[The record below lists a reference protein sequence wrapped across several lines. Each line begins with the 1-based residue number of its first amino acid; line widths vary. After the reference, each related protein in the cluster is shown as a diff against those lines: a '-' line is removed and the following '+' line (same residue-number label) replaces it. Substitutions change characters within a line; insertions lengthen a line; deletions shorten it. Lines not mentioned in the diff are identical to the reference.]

1 MIVLQLTGVKI
12 QWLTKELCAVD
23 GSWAEWGEWSRCSV
37 LCGLGRRTR
46 DRTCT
51 DPFPS
56 FGGRACPGPG
66 TDLAHCF
73 AGPCKGRSPFS
84 SSSSSSSTSS
94 NSSTLT
100 WLTASLGP
108 ANVDLLLV
116 LVVVVEVVVAVVV
129 VVTVV
134 VVVRRRRR
142 KRRAVISIAPYL
154 TDKDDFSWLQC
165 CRWT

>member
-1 MIVLQLTGVKI
+1 MRELVVHFAYERVWSSRGDLLQLTGVKT
-12 QWLTKELCAVD
+12 QWLTKEFSAVD

-37 LCGLGRRTR
+37 LCGIGRRTR

-84 SSSSSSSTSS
+84 SSSSVLGRA
-94 NSSTLT
+94 LT

-108 ANVDLLLV
+108 AKVDLLLV
-116 LVVVVEVVVAVVV
+116 VLGLVVVVHWPGSFLRWA
-129 VVTVV
+129 
-134 VVVRRRRR
+134 
-142 KRRAVISIAPYL
+142 
-154 TDKDDFSWLQC
+154 LQ
-165 CRWT
+165 R

>member
-1 MIVLQLTGVKI
+1 M
-12 QWLTKELCAVD
+12 
-23 GSWAEWGEWSRCSV
+23 

-73 AGPCKGRSPFS
+73 AGPCKGTSPFS
-84 SSSSSSSTSS
+84 SS
-94 NSSTLT
+94 SSTLT

-108 ANVDLLLV
+108 AKVHLL
-116 LVVVVEVVVAVVV
+116 LVVVVVVV
-129 VVTVV
+129 VVVV
-134 VVVRRRRR
+134 H
-142 KRRAVISIAPYL
+142 
-154 TDKDDFSWLQC
+154 
-165 CRWT
+165 